1 MKHSFLLLALAAVA
15 ITSCTSAYKT
25 GQTPDDVYF
34 SPQRP
39 QSEYVAVKDRDDDR
53 YYNGDDYYSDRQLRM
68 KVQNR
73 NQWSSLD
80 EWYYN
85 SDRYSYSYYDGF
97 YGNNPWT
104 ANSYWNYN
112 YNPYYSGYFNP
123 YYSSYNYYNPYY
135 SPVIFVNSKNN
146 NYAVPNRPRMYNL
159 NTYNSNRQLS
169 NSNYVTRKIDLNTAP
184 AAAATR
190 NTYRYNNN
198 YNNSRSNA
206 GDYLRNS
213 FNNNNSSGN
222 NSSNNNSSSSSSSG
236 RSSSSGSSSS
246 GSSAPVRKF

>member
-1 MKHSFLLLALAAVA
+1 MKPTLLLLALAAAA

-34 SPQRP
+34 SPQRE
-39 QSEYVAVKDRDDDR
+39 QSEYVAVNNKDDDDR
-53 YYNGDDYYSDRQLRM
+53 YDNSDDYYSDRQLRM

-73 NQWSSLD
+73 NQWSNLD

-112 YNPYYSGYFNP
+112 YNPYYSPYFNP
-123 YYSSYNYYNPYY
+123 FYSSYYSPYY
-135 SPVIFVNSKNN
+135 SPVFYVNNPKNP
-146 NYAVPNRPRMYNL
+146 NYAMSNRPRMFNL
-159 NTYNSNRQLS
+159 NTYNKQLI
-169 NSNYVTRKIDLNTAP
+169 NSNYVNRRVELNSAP
-184 AAAATR
+184 AAR

-213 FNNNNSSGN
+213 FNNN
-222 NSSNNNSSSSSSSG
+222 SSNNNNSRPSSNTSTPSSSG
-236 RSSSSGSSSS
+236 RSSSSSSS
-246 GSSAPVRKF
+246 GSSAPVRRF